1 MANGA
6 QLEKNPLL
14 SKIHKIINTEI
25 ERDTDLLDG
34 LLAVSDILPV
44 NNIRTRRNLRVDLEK
59 QQLALY
65 EDFLKEFT
73 LVRERVE
80 ELDSNIKLMLTTCQD
95 VNQQLMC
102 VKSRTDDLINEAAD
116 LQAQSLKGELRLSV
130 LQCVHDTFQISS
142 EDIDMLCS
150 SNSPI
155 DANFFQSLERAHQI
169 EKNCKDVIRSGEQNL
184 GFSMLDSSRS
194 TLESAYQRLYRW
206 SQNECRIRTQ
216 DIPEIGATLRKAFFE
231 LQNRPVLF
239 KYALD
244 EYAGARRV
252 TTVKS
257 FIDALTLGSESS
269 SLNPSGGHSK
279 PIELHS
285 HDPLRY
291 TSDMLAWI
299 HQLTASEKEYL
310 GLLTRE
316 CHDTALTEIISACLD
331 AITEGLCSPF
341 KMRMEQLMS
350 AQQDAV
356 LLYRINNVLR
366 FYQHTVCTILGSSTC
381 LSNAII
387 EIQELSWRLLFNN
400 LNQYIR
406 NAMEQTEF
414 PASDL
419 SPNDVVRDTLQL
431 LMEILRAHDISLLP
445 ADVRKSCF
453 SQIITTLIGPL
464 VTYCQNSA
472 DRIVQAALS
481 ESELL
486 ADSGTTISSVS
497 AQSPYRVRSATY
509 VINCLYLIETTLA
522 RLEYANDHV
531 EQISVLLNQNIDTLV
546 HAQVSAVLESTR
558 LIFLLRVLL
567 QGHDPARDGPLVSF
581 PDRSDKNTERLS
593 EQEVRNALVHFDIY
607 LSNPDRYS
615 LPELRHLTA
624 QRLRKMIRR
633 RAADAIHSQYQII
646 YDALV
651 NPANGY
657 CSFNSTNPAD
667 GSPAHPKLRSPQQ
680 VAELILNF

>member
-1 MANGA
+1 MANGT

-130 LQCVHDTFQISS
+130 LQCVHDTFQISP
-142 EDIDMLCS
+142 EDVDLLCS

-155 DANFFQSLERAHQI
+155 DTNFFQSLERAHQI

-269 SLNPSGGHSK
+269 SLNSPGGHSK

-406 NAMEQTEF
+406 NAMEQCDTSRSKLSEYERNISQRQHF
-414 PASDL
+414 IDCLNGELKVMFLNYAGAILESRTGKKQNALTKGMEAKTPPCVFPNQPNRCVCDASYVGRTARQLSTRIKEHHPRWLTQGQTGSTNSAILAHLVDTGYQVNPEAAFKVLYRVPPNKCKGVQLRTLAIAEAIGIRKLTPDLLYTALARPASNAPSAISKGVSSFTPLYDPIRAKSVIQASASP
-419 SPNDVVRDTLQL
+419 SPNGTGQDNFECASMV
-431 LMEILRAHDISLLP
+431 MALR
-445 ADVRKSCF
+445 
-453 SQIITTLIGPL
+453 
-464 VTYCQNSA
+464 
-472 DRIVQAALS
+472 
-481 ESELL
+481 
-486 ADSGTTISSVS
+486 
-497 AQSPYRVRSATY
+497 
-509 VINCLYLIETTLA
+509 
-522 RLEYANDHV
+522 
-531 EQISVLLNQNIDTLV
+531 
-546 HAQVSAVLESTR
+546 
-558 LIFLLRVLL
+558 
-567 QGHDPARDGPLVSF
+567 
-581 PDRSDKNTERLS
+581 
-593 EQEVRNALVHFDIY
+593 
-607 LSNPDRYS
+607 
-615 LPELRHLTA
+615 
-624 QRLRKMIRR
+624 
-633 RAADAIHSQYQII
+633 
-646 YDALV
+646 
-651 NPANGY
+651 
-657 CSFNSTNPAD
+657 
-667 GSPAHPKLRSPQQ
+667 
-680 VAELILNF
+680 